1 MVKYYKFTRKKGKFL
16 RVLFKASAL
25 CVKICWISFVI
36 SSNNNN
42 HFKRSQAL
50 WDNFIEKIYINFFF
64 FFFKNFMLAFISVWG
79 SKLFNVFI
87 IKSKWLI
94 MGGKKQSK
102 NLIHIKTTY
111 LKWSFLFSFL
121 RFCFWHPLD
130 WNKLI
135 KTQARKKQAFLND

>member
-1 MVKYYKFTRKKGKFL
+1 
-16 RVLFKASAL
+16 
-25 CVKICWISFVI
+25 
-36 SSNNNN
+36 
-42 HFKRSQAL
+42 
-50 WDNFIEKIYINFFF
+50 
-64 FFFKNFMLAFISVWG
+64 MLAFISVWG

-102 NLIHIKTTY
+102 NLIRIKTTY

>member
-50 WDNFIEKIYINFFF
+50 WDNFIEKIYINFFL
-64 FFFKNFMLAFISVWG
+64 KK
-79 SKLFNVFI
+79 KLYAYIYFCVRFQVI
-87 IKSKWLI
+87 QCVYYK
-94 MGGKKQSK
+94 MQVTDYGGKKQSK
-102 NLIHIKTTY
+102 NRIHIKTTY
-111 LKWSFLFSFL
+111 LKWSFLFSFI
-121 RFCFWHPLD
+121 RFCFWYPLD
-130 WNKLI
+130 
-135 KTQARKKQAFLND
+135 